1 MFIGCITEINILE
14 LDKADNFKCMP
25 IYIPS
30 REIISFPTQFRSLY
44 DDYYI
49 NMDSTYYDLARLLL
63 RPEKKEIPDELQEIV
78 NLLENYIEGKVI
90 QKNNQFFLQDGRL
103 ELEMNLVSEDYCKIA
118 ELVYLN
124 QLEIPLALD
133 DGMDDK
139 CKHEE

>member
-1 MFIGCITEINILE
+1 M
-14 LDKADNFKCMP
+14 
-25 IYIPS
+25 
-30 REIISFPTQFRSLY
+30 
-44 DDYYI
+44 
-49 NMDSTYYDLARLLL
+49 LL

-103 ELEMNLVSEDYCKIA
+103 ELEINLVSEDYCKIV

-124 QLEIPLALD
+124 QLEIPLPLD